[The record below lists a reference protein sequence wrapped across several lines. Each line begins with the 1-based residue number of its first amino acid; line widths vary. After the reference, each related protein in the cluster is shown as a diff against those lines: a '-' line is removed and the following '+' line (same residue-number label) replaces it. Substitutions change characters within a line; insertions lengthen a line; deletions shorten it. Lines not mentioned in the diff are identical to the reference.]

1 MDIKLTKREEELK
14 GKTFADVGVG
24 DWFVDHGG
32 RLMIK
37 RYRLQVGGVWFNAAN
52 LHTGILAIF
61 TDDSPV
67 TILEDVEV
75 IYSEVE

>member
-1 MDIKLTKREEELK
+1 MDIKLTKREEKPK

-24 DWFVDHGG
+24 DWFTNYGG
-32 RLMIK
+32 YPMIK
-37 RYRLQVGGVWFNAAN
+37 RNRLQVGGVWFNAVN
-52 LHTGILAIF
+52 LCTGTLVPF

-67 TILEDVEV
+67 TILKDVEV